1 MLNLIVWNKK
11 LQNHTQVGK
20 LHIWQKL
27 YQKSPKKQ
35 LKNCIPWNIWALL
48 LWFLNVP
55 TLYFSKMFIMILNL
69 IIVIKQFKHIYRH
82 CHMPRTMWMLMKHL
96 GARPAWSHPRTK
108 ERGNTLAR
116 RTSWTP
122 IRQAVPHHGNPHFS
136 NFLLLSVC
144 FCYLC
149 QWSVM
154 LPESP
159 EWLLWTEC
167 SANCQIW
174 GRKTA
179 LDPWLY

>member
-1 MLNLIVWNKK
+1 MRFFWWFYNDKVRKAWLSISYCCI
-11 LQNHTQVGK
+11 GK
-20 LHIWQKL
+20 RWFL
-27 YQKSPKKQ
+27 
-35 LKNCIPWNIWALL
+35 CIHRTWNIWALL

-55 TLYFSKMFIMILNL
+55 TLYFSKMFTMILNL
-69 IIVIKQFKHIYRH
+69 VIVIKQFKHIYGH

-96 GARPAWSHPRTK
+96 GARPARSHPRTK

-116 RTSWTP
+116 RRSWTP
-122 IRQAVPHHGNPHFS
+122 MRQAVPHHESPRFS
-136 NFLLLSVC
+136 NFVLLSVC

-159 EWLLWTEC
+159 EWLLWTEY
-167 SANCQIW
+167 SAKCQIW

-179 LDPWLY
+179 LDPWLC